1 MCRMHPRGHF
11 FWFYPKP
18 KIPPLLSRDRIPPLW
33 SVRSRCGKQTK
44 QTNYQCC
51 AVMWIFKEP
60 PVPTF
65 EIFHN
70 QSTTGSSSLQKT
82 ENQKTA
88 NITLHSL
95 WL

>member
-1 MCRMHPRGHF
+1 M
-11 FWFYPKP
+11 
-18 KIPPLLSRDRIPPLW
+18 
-33 SVRSRCGKQTK
+33 RSHSGEQTK
-44 QTNYQCC
+44 QTNYQSCG
-51 AVMWIFKEP
+51 VMWIFKEP

-65 EIFHN
+65 EIFQN
-70 QSTTGSSSLQKT
+70 QRTTGSYSLQKT